1 MTWFLTVLDILIFI
15 ALIMVAAVQP
25 VRSTMSNFELT
36 RRKEQGDKTASA
48 LIRRERLL
56 GDVFSLQRIALALLL
71 VIFVAVTVPLLG
83 WFFGILLA
91 VIVALEYGALARIDA
106 IWHMPQRYYERFEPA
121 LLNFVEKYQ
130 GLFKFVRGVSPAR
143 QDAKLESREE
153 LKHLVSQS
161 GSLLSSDEKNLI
173 LHGLQFGDR
182 QVSEIM
188 TPRSVIDTI
197 DEKELLGPLV
207 LNDLHKTGHSRFP
220 VTHGDID
227 HIVGMLYVR
236 NLMAL
241 DGKQH
246 STTAAKAMEPRVFY
260 IHEDQSL
267 SSALAAFL
275 RTHHHLFVVVNQYRE
290 TVGLLSLEDVTESL
304 IGHKIIDEFDA
315 HDDLRAVAERNPRGN
330 NEPKKHEDV

>member
-1 MTWFLTVLDILIFI
+1 MTWFLTILDLLIFTLLI
-15 ALIMVAAVQP
+15 AVAAVQP
-25 VRSTMSNFELT
+25 QRSTMSNFELN
-36 RRKEQGDKTASA
+36 RRKDQGDKTAAA
-48 LIRRERLL
+48 LIRREALL
-56 GDVFSLQRIALALLL
+56 NDIFSLQRVGVALLL
-71 VIFVAVTVPLLG
+71 VIFVAITVPLLG
-83 WFFGILLA
+83 WFFGIVLA
-91 VIVALEYGALARIDA
+91 VIVALEYGAMARLKTV
-106 IWHMPQRYYERFEPA
+106 WHLPQRYYEQCEPS

-130 GLFKFVRGVSPAR
+130 GIFKFVRSVSPAR
-143 QDAKLESREE
+143 EDAKLESREE

-161 GSLLSSDEKNLI
+161 GTLLSSDEKSLI

-182 QVSEIM
+182 QVSELM
-188 TPRSVIDTI
+188 TPRSVIDSI

-207 LNDLHKTGHSRFP
+207 LDDLHKTGHSRFP
-220 VTHGDID
+220 VTQGDID

-236 NLMAL
+236 NLMTL

-246 STTAAKAMEPRVFY
+246 STTAAKAMEARVFY

-275 RTHHHLFVVVNQYRE
+275 RTHHHLFVVVNHYRE
-290 TVGLLSLEDVTESL
+290 TVGLLSLEDVIEAL

-330 NEPKKHEDV
+330 NEPKKREDV